1 MVSET
6 ETSAIGNALVV
17 LGAAGIVIPA
27 FARFRL
33 PPVIGFILVGLLVG
47 PSGLGALAADYP
59 WLKHV
64 TIGSIED
71 IALFGEL
78 GIILLLFSIGLE
90 LSFRRLWQLRKLVFG
105 IGAAELLFAGAILG
119 W

>member
-33 PPVIGFILVGLLVG
+33 PPVIGFILGL
-47 PSGLGALAADYP
+47 AF
-59 WLKHV
+59 H
-64 TIGSIED
+64 
-71 IALFGEL
+71 
-78 GIILLLFSIGLE
+78 
-90 LSFRRLWQLRKLVFG
+90 
-105 IGAAELLFAGAILG
+105 FAMSVVSATT
-119 W
+119 

>member
-47 PSGLGALAADYP
+47 PSGLGSLTGDYLSGRRSVPVPASARDPSPTSKMRAA
-59 WLKHV
+59 
-64 TIGSIED
+64 
-71 IALFGEL
+71 
-78 GIILLLFSIGLE
+78 GIPE
-90 LSFRRLWQLRKLVFG
+90 PV
-105 IGAAELLFAGAILG
+105 
-119 W
+119 

>member
-17 LGAAGIVIPA
+17 LSAAGIVIPA

-64 TIGSIED
+64 TIGSTED
-71 IALFGEL
+71 IALFRSE
-78 GIILLLFSIGLE
+78 E
-90 LSFRRLWQLRKLVFG
+90 RRVGKGCVSTCRSGGSPYL
-105 IGAAELLFAGAILG
+105 
-119 W
+119 